1 MKNYVF
7 ALLSIGLIILSC
19 NKDDDDD
26 DNNDVDAKVQLITSA
41 TWKYDTAAIGD
52 DSGKPVSPLPAGAIS
67 DCEKDN
73 TITFYSDSTGTL
85 NEGTTKCDAGDPQS
99 TSFTWWFKD
108 NGAVLYSPDPI
119 FGGFSGDAKVIELTS
134 TKLRVAKEITYAP
147 YGTFNIVLDLKH

>member
-26 DNNDVDAKVQLITSA
+26 NNDDNAQVQLISSA

-52 DSGKPVSPLPAGAIS
+52 DSGNPVSPLPAGTIA
-67 DCEKDN
+67 DCEKDD
-73 TITFYSDSTGTL
+73 TITFMSDSTGTL
-85 NEGTTKCDAGDPQS
+85 NEGATKCDAADPQS
-99 TSFTWWFKD
+99 TSFKWWFKD